1 MNNQEAVCRKIG
13 VIVGF
18 VLNICVTLV
27 LTLVKVISKE
37 SKTISKDF
45 EAIDNQGTVN
55 RVSIDEPAVNE
66 AELKETAEEIKELTS
81 GSEVGE
87 VANNEADD
95 EISRL
100 KEEMA
105 RLQKSL
111 ELAEQKVGK

>member
-1 MNNQEAVCRKIG
+1 MNNQEAICRKIG

-45 EAIDNQGTVN
+45 EAIDNQEIVKATPV
-55 RVSIDEPAVNE
+55 VEE
-66 AELKETAEEIKELTS
+66 TELKETVEEIKELVD
-81 GSEVGE
+81 G
-87 VANNEADD
+87 EADSND
-95 EISRL
+95 EISRI

>member
-1 MNNQEAVCRKIG
+1 MNNQEAICRKIG

-27 LTLVKVISKE
+27 LTLVKVVSKE
-37 SKTISKDF
+37 SKTIAKDF
-45 EAIDNQGTVN
+45 EAIDNGEAVKTT
-55 RVSIDEPAVNE
+55 PAVEE
-66 AELKETAEEIKELTS
+66 AELKETAEEIKELVN
-81 GSEVGE
+81 G
-87 VANNEADD
+87 EADSND

-111 ELAEQKVGK
+111 ELAEQKVDK

>member
-55 RVSIDEPAVNE
+55 GVPIGEPVSE
-66 AELKETAEEIKELTS
+66 AKELKETAEEIKEL
-81 GSEVGE
+81 VGGE
-87 VANNEADD
+87 AVSSEADD

>member
-45 EAIDNQGTVN
+45 EAIDNGEIVKTTQV
-55 RVSIDEPAVNE
+55 VEE
-66 AELKETAEEIKELTS
+66 AELKETAEEIKEL
-81 GSEVGE
+81 VGG
-87 VANNEADD
+87 EADSND

-100 KEEMA
+100 KEEMV

>member
-1 MNNQEAVCRKIG
+1 MNNQEAICRKIG

-27 LTLVKVISKE
+27 LTLVKVVSKE
-37 SKTISKDF
+37 SKTIAKDF
-45 EAIDNQGTVN
+45 EAIDNG
-55 RVSIDEPAVNE
+55 EAVKTTQVVEE
-66 AELKETAEEIKELTS
+66 AELKETAEEIKELVS
-81 GSEVGE
+81 GEAGS
-87 VANNEADD
+87 NE

-111 ELAEQKVGK
+111 ELAEQKVVK

>member
-45 EAIDNQGTVN
+45 EAIDNQAAPAT
-55 RVSIDEPAVNE
+55 EPIASE
-66 AELKETAEEIKELTS
+66 AELKETSKEIKELVGDEATS
-81 GSEVGE
+81 S
-87 VANNEADD
+87 D
-95 EISRL
+95 EISRI

>member
-27 LTLVKVISKE
+27 LTLVKVVSKE
-37 SKTISKDF
+37 SKTIAKDF
-45 EAIDNQGTVN
+45 EAIDNGEAIKTT
-55 RVSIDEPAVNE
+55 PAVEE
-66 AELKETAEEIKELTS
+66 AEIKETAEEIKELVS
-81 GSEVGE
+81 D
-87 VANNEADD
+87 EADSND

>member
-27 LTLVKVISKE
+27 LTLVKVVSKE
-37 SKTISKDF
+37 SKTIAKDF
-45 EAIDNQGTVN
+45 EAIDNGEAVKTT
-55 RVSIDEPAVNE
+55 PAVEE

-81 GSEVGE
+81 DSEV
-87 VANNEADD
+87 D

>member
-27 LTLVKVISKE
+27 LTLVKVVSKE
-37 SKTISKDF
+37 SKTIAKDF
-45 EAIDNQGTVN
+45 EAIDNG
-55 RVSIDEPAVNE
+55 EAVKTTQVVEE
-66 AELKETAEEIKELTS
+66 AELKETAEEIKELVN
-81 GSEVGE
+81 G
-87 VANNEADD
+87 EADSND

-111 ELAEQKVGK
+111 ELAEQKVDK

>member
-27 LTLVKVISKE
+27 LTLVKVVSKE

-55 RVSIDEPAVNE
+55 KVPSVVEDE
-66 AELKETAEEIKELTS
+66 ELKETAEEIKEL
-81 GSEVGE
+81 VGGE
-87 VANNEADD
+87 AASSEADD

>member
-1 MNNQEAVCRKIG
+1 MNNQEAICRKIG

-27 LTLVKVISKE
+27 LTLVKVVSKE
-37 SKTISKDF
+37 SKTIAKDF

-55 RVSIDEPAVNE
+55 GVPIGEPVSETE
-66 AELKETAEEIKELTS
+66 ELKETAEEIKELTS
-81 GSEVGE
+81 DSEV
-87 VANNEADD
+87 D

>member
-1 MNNQEAVCRKIG
+1 MNNQEAICRKIG

-27 LTLVKVISKE
+27 LTLVKVVSKE
-37 SKTISKDF
+37 SKTIAKDF
-45 EAIDNQGTVN
+45 EAIDNGEAVKTT
-55 RVSIDEPAVNE
+55 PAVEE
-66 AELKETAEEIKELTS
+66 AELKETAEEIKELVD
-81 GSEVGE
+81 G
-87 VANNEADD
+87 EADSND

-111 ELAEQKVGK
+111 ELAEQKVVK

>member
-55 RVSIDEPAVNE
+55 GVPIGEPAVNE
-66 AELKETAEEIKELTS
+66 VELKATAEEIKELVS
-81 GSEVGE
+81 D
-87 VANNEADD
+87 EADSND

>member
-1 MNNQEAVCRKIG
+1 MNNQEAICRKIG

-27 LTLVKVISKE
+27 LTLVKVVSKE
-37 SKTISKDF
+37 SKTIAKDF
-45 EAIDNQGTVN
+45 EAIDNGEAVKAT
-55 RVSIDEPAVNE
+55 PAVQE
-66 AELKETAEEIKELTS
+66 AELKETAEEIKEL
-81 GSEVGE
+81 VND
-87 VANNEADD
+87 VPVNDD
-95 EISRL
+95 EVDEVDRI

>member
-1 MNNQEAVCRKIG
+1 MNNQEAICRKIG

-27 LTLVKVISKE
+27 LTLVKVVSKE
-37 SKTISKDF
+37 SKTIAKDF
-45 EAIDNQGTVN
+45 EAIDNG
-55 RVSIDEPAVNE
+55 EAVKAVQAVQETPE
-66 AELKETAEEIKELTS
+66 ATAEEIKELIGGNES
-81 GSEVGE
+81 NDEV
-87 VANNEADD
+87 VR
-95 EISRL
+95 I

>member
-1 MNNQEAVCRKIG
+1 MVINNQEAICRKIG

-45 EAIDNQGTVN
+45 EAIDNQSASVA
-55 RVSIDEPAVNE
+55 EPIANE
-66 AELKETAEEIKELTS
+66 AELKETAEEIKEL
-81 GSEVGE
+81 VGG
-87 VANNEADD
+87 EADSND

>member
-27 LTLVKVISKE
+27 LTLVKVVSKE
-37 SKTISKDF
+37 SKTIAKDF
-45 EAIDNQGTVN
+45 EAIDNG
-55 RVSIDEPAVNE
+55 EAVKTTQVVEE
-66 AELKETAEEIKELTS
+66 AELKETAEEIKELVS
-81 GSEVGE
+81 GEAANSE
-87 VANNEADD
+87 AD

>member
-1 MNNQEAVCRKIG
+1 MNNQEAICRKIG

-27 LTLVKVISKE
+27 LTLVKVVSKE
-37 SKTISKDF
+37 SKTIAKDF
-45 EAIDNQGTVN
+45 EAIDNGEAVKTT
-55 RVSIDEPAVNE
+55 PAVEE
-66 AELKETAEEIKELTS
+66 AELKETAEEIKELVD
-81 GSEVGE
+81 G
-87 VANNEADD
+87 EADSND

-100 KEEMA
+100 KEEMV

>member
-1 MNNQEAVCRKIG
+1 MNNQEAICRKIG

-27 LTLVKVISKE
+27 LTLVKVVSKE
-37 SKTISKDF
+37 SKTIAKDF
-45 EAIDNQGTVN
+45 EAIDNGEAVKTT
-55 RVSIDEPAVNE
+55 PAVEE
-66 AELKETAEEIKELTS
+66 AKLKETAEEIKEIV
-81 GSEVGE
+81 GS
-87 VANNEADD
+87 EADD

-111 ELAEQKVGK
+111 ELAEQKVVK

>member
-45 EAIDNQGTVN
+45 EAIDNQATSVA
-55 RVSIDEPAVNE
+55 ETE
-66 AELKETAEEIKELTS
+66 ELKETAEEIKELTS

-87 VANNEADD
+87 VASNEADD
-95 EISRL
+95 EISRI

>member
-1 MNNQEAVCRKIG
+1 MNNQEAICRKIG

-27 LTLVKVISKE
+27 LTLVKVVSKE
-37 SKTISKDF
+37 SKTIAKDF
-45 EAIDNQGTVN
+45 EAIDNGEAVKTT
-55 RVSIDEPAVNE
+55 PAIQE
-66 AELKETAEEIKELTS
+66 AELKETAEEIKELVGDEVTS
-81 GSEVGE
+81 NEVSEV
-87 VANNEADD
+87 DR
-95 EISRL
+95 I

>member
-1 MNNQEAVCRKIG
+1 MNNQEAICRKIG

-27 LTLVKVISKE
+27 LTLVKVVSKE
-37 SKTISKDF
+37 SKTIAKDF
-45 EAIDNQGTVN
+45 EAIDNG
-55 RVSIDEPAVNE
+55 EAVKTTQVVEE
-66 AELKETAEEIKELTS
+66 AELKETAEEIKELVN
-81 GSEVGE
+81 G
-87 VANNEADD
+87 EADSND

-111 ELAEQKVGK
+111 ELAEQKVVK

>member
-1 MNNQEAVCRKIG
+1 MNNQEAICRKIG

-27 LTLVKVISKE
+27 LTLVKVVSKE
-37 SKTISKDF
+37 SKTIAKDF
-45 EAIDNQGTVN
+45 EAIDNG
-55 RVSIDEPAVNE
+55 EAVKTTPVVEE
-66 AELKETAEEIKELTS
+66 AELKETAEEIKELVD
-81 GSEVGE
+81 G
-87 VANNEADD
+87 EADSND

>member
-45 EAIDNQGTVN
+45 EAIDNQATPVT
-55 RVSIDEPAVNE
+55 EPIANE

-81 GSEVGE
+81 DSEV
-87 VANNEADD
+87 D

>member
-27 LTLVKVISKE
+27 LTLVKVVSKE
-37 SKTISKDF
+37 SKTIAKDF
-45 EAIDNQGTVN
+45 EAIDNG
-55 RVSIDEPAVNE
+55 EAVKTTQVIEE
-66 AELKETAEEIKELTS
+66 AELKETAEEIKEL
-81 GSEVGE
+81 VGG
-87 VANNEADD
+87 EADSND

>member
-1 MNNQEAVCRKIG
+1 MNNQEAICRKIG

-27 LTLVKVISKE
+27 LTLVKVVSKE
-37 SKTISKDF
+37 SKTIAKDF
-45 EAIDNQGTVN
+45 EAIDNG
-55 RVSIDEPAVNE
+55 EAVKTTQVVEE
-66 AELKETAEEIKELTS
+66 AELKETAGEIKELINDVS
-81 GSEVGE
+81 VNADEADE
-87 VANNEADD
+87 VAR
-95 EISRL
+95 I

>member
-1 MNNQEAVCRKIG
+1 MNNQEAICRKIG

-27 LTLVKVISKE
+27 LTLVKVVSKE
-37 SKTISKDF
+37 SKTIAKDF
-45 EAIDNQGTVN
+45 EAIDNG
-55 RVSIDEPAVNE
+55 EAVKTTQVVEE

-81 GSEVGE
+81 DSEV
-87 VANNEADD
+87 D

>member
-1 MNNQEAVCRKIG
+1 MNNQEAICRKIG

-27 LTLVKVISKE
+27 LTLVKVVSKE
-37 SKTISKDF
+37 SKTIAKDF
-45 EAIDNQGTVN
+45 EAIDNG
-55 RVSIDEPAVNE
+55 EAVKTTPVVEETPE
-66 AELKETAEEIKELTS
+66 ATAEEIKELVS
-81 GSEVGE
+81 GE
-87 VANNEADD
+87 VASNEVSEVDR
-95 EISRL
+95 I

>member
-1 MNNQEAVCRKIG
+1 MNNQEAICRKIG

-27 LTLVKVISKE
+27 LTLVKVVSKE
-37 SKTISKDF
+37 SKTIAKDF
-45 EAIDNQGTVN
+45 EAIDNG
-55 RVSIDEPAVNE
+55 EAVKTTQVVEE
-66 AELKETAEEIKELTS
+66 AELKETAEEIKEL
-81 GSEVGE
+81 VGGE
-87 VANNEADD
+87 ADSNEAD
-95 EISRL
+95 EVARI

>member
-1 MNNQEAVCRKIG
+1 MNNQEAICRKIG
-13 VIVGF
+13 VIIGF

-45 EAIDNQGTVN
+45 EAIDNQGTIKVT
-55 RVSIDEPAVNE
+55 PAVEE
-66 AELKETAEEIKELTS
+66 AELKETAEEIKEL
-81 GSEVGE
+81 VGG
-87 VANNEADD
+87 EADD

-111 ELAEQKVGK
+111 ELAEQKVCK

>member
-45 EAIDNQGTVN
+45 EAIDNQATPVT
-55 RVSIDEPAVNE
+55 EPIVNE

-81 GSEVGE
+81 DSEV
-87 VANNEADD
+87 D

>member
-1 MNNQEAVCRKIG
+1 MNNQEAICRKIG

-37 SKTISKDF
+37 SKTIAKDF
-45 EAIDNQGTVN
+45 EAIDNGEAVKTT
-55 RVSIDEPAVNE
+55 PAVEE
-66 AELKETAEEIKELTS
+66 AELKETAEEIKEL
-81 GSEVGE
+81 VGG
-87 VANNEADD
+87 EADSND
-95 EISRL
+95 EISCL

>member
-1 MNNQEAVCRKIG
+1 MNNQEAICRKIG

-27 LTLVKVISKE
+27 LTLVKVVSKE
-37 SKTISKDF
+37 SKTIAKDF
-45 EAIDNQGTVN
+45 EAIDNQATPVT
-55 RVSIDEPAVNE
+55 EPIANE
-66 AELKETAEEIKELTS
+66 AEFKETAEEIKELTS
-81 GSEVGE
+81 DSEV
-87 VANNEADD
+87 D

>member
-1 MNNQEAVCRKIG
+1 MNNQEAICRKIG

-27 LTLVKVISKE
+27 LTLVKVVSKE
-37 SKTISKDF
+37 SKTIAKDF
-45 EAIDNQGTVN
+45 EAIDNG
-55 RVSIDEPAVNE
+55 EAVKTTQVVEE
-66 AELKETAEEIKELTS
+66 AELKETAEEIKEL
-81 GSEVGE
+81 VGG
-87 VANNEADD
+87 EADSND
-95 EISRL
+95 QISRL

>member
-45 EAIDNQGTVN
+45 EAIDNQSASVA
-55 RVSIDEPAVNE
+55 EPIANE
-66 AELKETAEEIKELTS
+66 AELKETAEEIKEL
-81 GSEVGE
+81 VGGE
-87 VANNEADD
+87 ANNAD